1 MITKRLLAAAAAPW
15 LIAAAPV
22 LAPGTEAD
30 RAPDWLVKPDGDR
43 IAHYYPERAMRDGV
57 EGGATIV
64 CVVRTDT
71 QLHDCAVQSETPA
84 AYGFGDAA
92 VKLAGEMRMAPAIRQ
107 GLPVEAQVRV
117 PLAFRMPETEL
128 ISGPPLPGPGVLLTI
143 AGGLFALAGL
153 LLWGL
158 VATVRALGRR

>member
-1 MITKRLLAAAAAPW
+1 MMTKRLLAAVAAPW

-22 LAPGTEAD
+22 MAPGTEAD
-30 RAPDWLVKPDGDR
+30 RAPDWLIKPDGDR
-43 IAHYYPERAMRDGV
+43 IARYYPERAMREGV

-71 QLHDCAVQSETPA
+71 LLHDCAVQSETPA
-84 AYGFGDAA
+84 NDGFGDAA

-117 PLAFRMPETEL
+117 PLAFRMPEPEP
-128 ISGPPLPGPGVLLTI
+128 ISGPPLPGPAVLFTL
-143 AGGLFALAGL
+143 AGGLLAFASL